1 MQKFAHL
8 VKTAEIRGVMAYLV
22 DSEMVKVAS
31 EGDFDSLVNEVSEA
45 IGDEQYDLNTVLSKT
60 AEIIEG
66 SQEQDSKQEKTA
78 ADVVGAGIGAIRAA
92 DLSHEERKLL
102 KEKHGLGSESSL
114 TARNAGRGY
123 LGGIGGGIVGGGAGA
138 AFGAATR
145 NPGVLAGSTL
155 LGTIGGG
162 LYGAKRATDKYSR
175 SSPHLRGKE

>member
-31 EGDFDSLVNEVSEA
+31 GEDFDSLVNEVSEA

-78 ADVVGAGIGAIRAA
+78 DVVGAGIGAIRAA

-102 KEKHGLGSESSL
+102 REKHGLGSESSL

-138 AFGAATR
+138 ALGAATR
-145 NPGVLAGSTL
+145 NPGVFVGSSL